1 MPKEQIQ
8 ARALLG
14 FADLVASHGANP
26 ERLLADIGIPNEAL
40 SNPDLPVPLDQLAA
54 LYQHAA
60 DVLALP
66 DFGLRL
72 AAVQDASLYG
82 PLAQLALNAASVGD
96 ALQGIARHFAYH
108 TPGAEIEMGPAADPA
123 FVQVQYRL
131 RLSDQVPPRQ
141 IIEQSYAMAAKLWRM
156 VAPTGSAPIR
166 IHLRHP
172 AALPSSTYQ
181 QAYGCPILFEQPLD
195 AIWLPVAA
203 LAAPIDHAD
212 SHLRDVAEHYV
223 ASILKRLPL
232 DLGKQVETLITQQ
245 LPFGGATLAN
255 IAEQLRLHKRTL
267 QRRLA
272 EHGIVF
278 ADLLDDVRKGLAQQL
293 LHDPAVPLAR
303 VSGLLGYNEQSS
315 FIRACR
321 RWFAAVPS
329 DVRTATQNRF
339 G

>member
-14 FADLVASHGANP
+14 FAELVASHGANP
-26 ERLLADIGIPNEAL
+26 ERLLAEIGIPAHAL
-40 SNPDLPVPLDQLAA
+40 NNPDLPVPLDQLAA
-54 LYQHAA
+54 LYHHAA

-108 TPGAEIEMGPAADPA
+108 TPGAEIEISPAPDPA
-123 FVQVQYRL
+123 FLQVQYRL

-156 VAPTGSAPIR
+156 VEPAGAAPIR
-166 IHLRHP
+166 IHLRHA
-172 AALPSSTYQ
+172 AALPCATYQ
-181 QAYGCPILFEQPLD
+181 QAYGCTTLFEQPVD
-195 AIWLPVAA
+195 AIWLPLAA
-203 LAAPIDHAD
+203 LNAPIDHAD
-212 SHLRDVAEHYV
+212 SRLRDAAEHYV
-223 ASILKRLPL
+223 ADILKRFPL

-245 LPFGGATLAN
+245 LPFGGATLAT

-267 QRRLA
+267 QRRLS

-278 ADLLDDVRKGLAQQL
+278 ADLLDEVRQGLAQQL

-315 FIRACR
+315 FIRACK
-321 RWFAAVPS
+321 RWFGEVPGEL
-329 DVRTATQNRF
+329 RRNA
-339 G
+339 